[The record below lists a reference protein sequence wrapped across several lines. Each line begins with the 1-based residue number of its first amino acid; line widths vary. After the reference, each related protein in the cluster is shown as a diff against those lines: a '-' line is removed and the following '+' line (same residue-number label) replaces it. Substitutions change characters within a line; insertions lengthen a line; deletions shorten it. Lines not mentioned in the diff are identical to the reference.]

1 MSAISGFFLGKL
13 KKIIPLT
20 NLLDSSPINL
30 LLSVT
35 KFFVVFLFN
44 LSAISSVFAQTS
56 PEGLWQCATKSGQLD
71 DYTRYQLVCAGTI
84 ELKPDRTVESSCTA
98 AFSPTGSLWKTE
110 AEQLLL
116 TDSEGNVIVAYTW
129 QMPDERTLIL
139 EKKGIRF
146 AFDKIY
152 TPTAAGN

>member
-1 MSAISGFFLGKL
+1 MISGFFLGKL

-20 NLLDSSPINL
+20 NLFNL

-35 KFFVVFLFN
+35 KVFFVVFLFS
-44 LSAISSVFAQTS
+44 LSGFSPVFAQTS

-84 ELKPDRTVESSCTA
+84 ELKPDHTVESSCTA

-110 AEQLLL
+110 GAQLLFS
-116 TDSEGNVIVAYTW
+116 DSEGNIIVAYTW
-129 QMPDERTLIL
+129 KMTDERTLIL
-139 EKKGIRF
+139 EKKGISF
-146 AFDKIY
+146 TFDKIY

>member
-1 MSAISGFFLGKL
+1 VISGFFLGKL

-20 NLLDSSPINL
+20 NLFNL

-35 KFFVVFLFN
+35 KFFLVFLFS
-44 LSAISSVFAQTS
+44 LFIYWPAFAQNA

-84 ELKPDRTVESSCTA
+84 EFKSDRTVESSCTA

-110 AEQLLL
+110 ADQLLL
-116 TDSEGNVIVAYTW
+116 TDSEGHIIVAYTW
-129 QMPDERTLIL
+129 KMTDERTLIL
-139 EKKGIRF
+139 EKKGISF
-146 AFDKIY
+146 TFDKIY